1 MGGLVMKSSIALV
14 TDSLSDLTPEI
25 ISEYDVKIV
34 PIRILFGEEVFKDR
48 VDITD
53 EQFYERLRRSDVMPK
68 TSQPS
73 PAEFEEVYKELL
85 KSHDHVV
92 SIHISIKLSGTL
104 QSATIA
110 REALDESDRG
120 RVHIIDTLSG
130 AMGEGLIVHAA
141 GEAIKKGKSIDE
153 VVAEVRRAIDA
164 SGIIWIPGSLKYLHK
179 NGRIGGASALL
190 GGILHIMPLIG
201 CKESVYTIEKIRGLK
216 NAAPKFIDYM
226 RKSIKPTTDLVIC
239 IINNNMHKEAKELEE
254 AVLGS
259 FSVKKLF
266 RAGMGA
272 GIGSHIGPDTFGVA
286 WYALD

>member
-1 MGGLVMKSSIALV
+1 MKSKIALV
-14 TDSLSDLTPEI
+14 TDSLSDLIHEI
-25 ISEYDVKIV
+25 ISEYQVTIV
-34 PIRILFGEEVFKDR
+34 PIKILFGDEVFRDR

-53 EQFYERLRRSDVMPK
+53 EEFFDRLRKSDVMPK

-73 PAEFEEVYKELL
+73 PAEFEEVYKRLL
-85 KSHDHVV
+85 ETHEHVV

-110 REALDESDRG
+110 RDSLPQEMKG

-141 GEAIKKGKSIDE
+141 GEAINGGKTIDE
-153 VVAEVRRAIDA
+153 VLAEVRRAIDE

-179 NGRIGGASALL
+179 NGRIGGASAFL

-216 NAAPKFIDYM
+216 NAAPKFVEYM
-226 RKSIKPTTDLVIC
+226 RKVIKPTANLVIC
-239 IINNNMHKEAKELEE
+239 IINNNMSVEAEKVEE
-254 AVLGS
+254 AVVEN
-259 FSVKKLF
+259 FNVKKLF
-266 RAGMGA
+266 RSGMGA

-286 WYALD
+286 WYALK